1 MAKSLVPVN
10 GEVVTWAIEESGL
23 LLEDVSRRVGVD
35 GVVLRDW
42 MDGVAR
48 PSQGEFTR
56 LFKALKRPS
65 ASFFA
70 PRAPEPSGVPAL
82 RGSPGQSGRALLEQ
96 ERLWVRRSRRMQKL
110 MSFLFE
116 QQGRRAALP
125 RFGREEEAETAAGRV
140 RRWLGVSVDLQ
151 MSWDSSVDPWRWWRA
166 SLEGRGVLVFALQL
180 GPEGIRGFSFS
191 DEVAPVI
198 SVNTAYNR
206 GARVFTAFHELGHLT
221 LRSESVCVDLVS
233 EVADEE
239 RWCEEFAAS
248 ILLPR
253 EAVLQFVDEVS
264 PEDDGFGLAKKVA
277 AKFKV
282 SIRAAAVRLI
292 RLKIAPWSLYALVDQ
307 KARSWDRDKGFARG
321 RPTYRTQRRINEY
334 GSVVVNELIRGADQ
348 GLLNLRD
355 LSDYLKVDTTEVDE
369 IAQLVDVGG

>member
-1 MAKSLVPVN
+1 MSFVPVN
-10 GEVVTWAIEESGL
+10 GEVVRWAVEESGL
-23 LLEDVSRRVGVD
+23 LLEDVSGRVGVD
-35 GVVLRDW
+35 VVVLRDW
-42 MDGVAR
+42 MDGIAR

-56 LFKALKRPS
+56 LFKVLKRPS
-65 ASFFA
+65 ALFFA
-70 PRAPEPSGVPAL
+70 PRAPQPLGVPAL
-82 RGSPGQSGRALLEQ
+82 RGSPGQAGRTLLER
-96 ERLWVRRSRRMQKL
+96 ERLWVRRSRRLQKL
-110 MSFLFE
+110 MSFLFQ
-116 QQGRRAALP
+116 QQGRRADLP
-125 RFGREEEAETAAGRV
+125 RFGREEEAETAGGRV
-140 RRWLGVSVDLQ
+140 RRWLGVSVELQ

-166 SLEGRGVLVFALQL
+166 RIEGRGVLVFALQL

-191 DEVAPVI
+191 DEVTPVI

-206 GARVFTAFHELGHLT
+206 GARIFTAFHELGHLT

-233 EVADEE
+233 EVTDEE

-248 ILLPR
+248 VLLPR
-253 EAVLQFVDEVS
+253 EAVLQFVGQVPAGEN
-264 PEDDGFGLAKKVA
+264 GFGLAKKVA

-292 RLKIAPWSLYALVDQ
+292 RLEVAPWSLYTLVDQ

-321 RPTYRTQRRINEY
+321 RPTYRTQRRIDEY
-334 GSVVVNELIRGADQ
+334 GGVVVDELIRAADQ

-355 LSDYLKVDTTEVDE
+355 LSDYLRVDTTEVDE

>member
-1 MAKSLVPVN
+1 MSFVPVN
-10 GEVVTWAIEESGL
+10 GEVVRWAVEESGL
-23 LLEDVSRRVGVD
+23 LLEDVSGRVGVD
-35 GVVLRDW
+35 VVVLRDW
-42 MDGVAR
+42 MDGIAR

-56 LFKALKRPS
+56 LFKVLKRPS
-65 ASFFA
+65 ALFFA
-70 PRAPEPSGVPAL
+70 PRAPQPLGVPAL
-82 RGSPGQSGRALLEQ
+82 RGSPGQAGRALLER
-96 ERLWVRRSRRMQKL
+96 ERLWVRRSRRLQKL
-110 MSFLFE
+110 MSFLFQ
-116 QQGRRAALP
+116 QQGRRADLP
-125 RFGREEEAETAAGRV
+125 RFGREEEAETAGGRF
-140 RRWLGVSVDLQ
+140 RRWLGVSVELQ

-166 SLEGRGVLVFALQL
+166 RIEGRGVLMFALQL

-206 GARVFTAFHELGHLT
+206 GARIFTAFHELGHLT

-233 EVADEE
+233 EVTDEE

-248 ILLPR
+248 VLLPR
-253 EAVLQFVDEVS
+253 ETVLQFVGQVPAGE
-264 PEDDGFGLAKKVA
+264 DGFGLAKKVA

-292 RLKIAPWSLYALVDQ
+292 RLEVAPWSLYALVDQ

-321 RPTYRTQRRINEY
+321 RPTYRTQRRIDEY
-334 GSVVVNELIRGADQ
+334 GGVVVDELIRAADQ

-355 LSDYLKVDTTEVDE
+355 LSDYLRVDTTEVDE